1 MSFTSLVSVHLPTV
15 IAVINQDPSLSTLE
29 HFSSSSE
36 PKNSSDDHQ
45 KKEMTKK
52 LVDYNKKHPI
62 MFFLYLILNVVFV
75 LVLLYFMFFA
85 IDLALHCPILPKW
98 LTIITLLI
106 LFFSNSQYSLLF
118 LILYLILIIS
128 IARRYECTDNQKIMN
143 IDVVRIHENVFGSPS
158 KSPSKMEKKETS
170 PSKMEKTKT
179 SSSKTEKTE
188 TSPPKKKSSVP
199 KKEKK

>member
-36 PKNSSDDHQ
+36 PVNSSDAQ

-62 MFFLYLILNVVFV
+62 MFFLYLILNIVFV
-75 LVLLYFMFFA
+75 FVLLYFMFFA

-106 LFFSNSQYSLLF
+106 LFFSNSKYSLLF
-118 LILYLILIIS
+118 LILYLILIIT

-143 IDVVRIHENVFGSPS
+143 IDVVRIHGNVFGSPS
-158 KSPSKMEKKETS
+158 KSPSMPEKKESSPSMPEKKRQSTSKTEKKETS
-170 PSKMEKTKT
+170 P
-179 SSSKTEKTE
+179 
-188 TSPPKKKSSVP
+188 PKNKSSVS

>member
-36 PKNSSDDHQ
+36 PVNSSDAQ

-52 LVDYNKKHPI
+52 LVDYNKKNPI
-62 MFFLYLILNVVFV
+62 MFFLYLILNIVFV
-75 LVLLYFMFFA
+75 FVLLYFMFFA

-106 LFFSNSQYSLLF
+106 LFFSTSKYSLLF
-118 LILYLILIIS
+118 LILYLILIIT

-143 IDVVRIHENVFGSPS
+143 IDVVRIHGNVFGSPS
-158 KSPSKMEKKETS
+158 QSPSIMEKKKPS
-170 PSKMEKTKT
+170 P
-179 SSSKTEKTE
+179 SKTEKTE
-188 TSPPKKKSSVP
+188 SSPSKKKSSVS

>member
-36 PKNSSDDHQ
+36 PVNSSDAQ

-52 LVDYNKKHPI
+52 LVDYNKKNPI
-62 MFFLYLILNVVFV
+62 MFFLYLILNIVFV
-75 LVLLYFMFFA
+75 FVLLYFMFFA

-106 LFFSNSQYSLLF
+106 LFFSTSKYSLLF
-118 LILYLILIIS
+118 LILYLILIIT

-143 IDVVRIHENVFGSPS
+143 IDVVRIHGNVFGSPS
-158 KSPSKMEKKETS
+158 KSPSMPEKKGSS
-170 PSKMEKTKT
+170 PSMPEKKRQST
-179 SSSKTEKTE
+179 SKTEKKE
-188 TSPPKKKSSVP
+188 SSPPKKKSSVS